1 MYVCVCMYLYMYV
14 YTYVCMYV
22 CMYVCTYVRMYVR
35 TYIRTYVR
43 IYICIHV
50 PGREYVLEMQ
60 RQAAGKGYHR
70 RSAPAPFSVFA
81 GGERHGV
88 SNVLDE
94 GGRDWLLPDSCAGE
108 LLVDLGRPRCLVAL
122 ALTNP
127 LKSGDRATRGFRVD
141 VSSDMLNWQC
151 RIQGN
156 MTSLQHVINPKGAT
170 PQKHV
175 EKREPRG
182 GSADSAD
189 KARTRAETPVT
200 HEHNHETA
208 RSKNEMAMDTHVS
221 FSSAQLFALGEVRAR

>member
-1 MYVCVCMYLYMYV
+1 MYV
-14 YTYVCMYV
+14 YL
-22 CMYVCTYVRMYVR
+22 CTYVRMYV
-35 TYIRTYVR
+35 Y

-70 RSAPAPFSVFA
+70 RSAPFSAFA

-94 GGRDWLLPDSCAGE
+94 GGRDWLLLDGCAGE

-127 LKSGDRATRGFRVD
+127 LESGDRATRGFRVD
-141 VSSDMLNWQC
+141 VSSDILNWQC

-156 MTSLQHVINPKGAT
+156 MTSLHHMIKTKGAT

-182 GSADSAD
+182 SSAD
-189 KARTRAETPVT
+189 KARTGADKARIGAETPVT
-200 HEHNHETA
+200 DEKKHEAATHF
-208 RSKNEMAMDTHVS
+208 SKNEMAIDTHVIDTHVS